1 MTDRIR
7 IERILCPTD
16 FSVFSTR
23 ALRHAAALARR
34 FEARLTVLHVIP
46 QWIPYTHGPA
56 YFPAPMLANPSLC
69 RHVEEDLREFA
80 APAIDAGVPVETMMR
95 EAEPWREI
103 QAIAEELPAD
113 LLVMGTHG
121 RGGFEQLLL
130 GAVAEKVLHR
140 APCPV
145 LTVCH
150 EEGRTWEA
158 PGLIRRILCAT
169 DLSESSSATVRYALS
184 LAAEYQASLTLLHVL
199 EGVPAS
205 DNPAYKELPETAALL
220 HQIEGVAREQLHRAV
235 PDDARDWCDV
245 TERIGL
251 GRAHRE
257 VLRVAAEESADLI
270 VMGARRHGLLART
283 VMGSS
288 SHHVVREASCPV
300 LTVRPFAAPVAVVQP
315 SGAMLAWSRP

>member
-1 MTDRIR
+1 MTERIQ

-16 FSVFSTR
+16 FSEFSAR
-23 ALRHAAALARR
+23 ALRHATALARR

-46 QWIPYTHGPA
+46 QWLPYTYAPA
-56 YFPAPMLANPSLC
+56 YFPAPMLANPELC
-69 RHVEEDLREFA
+69 RHVGDDVRELVV
-80 APAIDAGVPVETMMR
+80 PAIEAGVAVETKIR

-103 QAIAEELPAD
+103 LAVAEELPAD

-121 RGGFEQLLL
+121 HGGFEQLLL
-130 GAVAEKVLHR
+130 GSVAEKVLHR

-158 PGLIRRILCAT
+158 PGLVRRILCAT
-169 DLSESSSATVRYALS
+169 DLSPASGPTIRYALS
-184 LAAEYQASLTLLHVL
+184 LAAEYQSAVTFLHVL

-205 DNPAYKELPETAALL
+205 DNPAYQELPETATLL
-220 HQIEGVAREQLHRAV
+220 RQIEAVAREQLRTSI
-235 PDDARDWCDV
+235 PQDARNWCDV
-245 TERIGL
+245 SERIVS
-251 GRAHRE
+251 GRAHHE
-257 VLRVAAEESADLI
+257 VLRVAVQESADLI

-283 VMGSS
+283 ILGST

-300 LTVRPFAAPVAVVQP
+300 LTVRP
-315 SGAMLAWSRP
+315 LAGLYGDKEPAETALARSRT